1 MTKNISGQF
10 VENWSEK
17 EKWCL
22 SNLTLGAKLP
32 TDVAEVCDRSK
43 ARSGKTKDVFVDI
56 SGICYFKNRKDGGDN
71 EFTTRL
77 VSKGGVYSWNEGSK
91 EENIQLLNKAGFVP
105 HENCTPYLA
114 HVKGS
119 KTSKIDMELCSA
131 DILDIKLPIL
141 HRNTPE
147 KEQKEQWKNI
157 VGQAAKEIRES
168 RQPFED
174 AIAEKRNQLQL
185 LDNYSSAFSDNKI
198 IRLKDLPF
206 GSYNVMAVREAQ
218 TQFGEKYIM
227 LLATDKNGTLGLCYS
242 NKYIE
247 TYLHLNLTDEDIE
260 KIRDPKRNY
269 LTLFE
274 KPLAILNVTGWGRTP
289 QRNVIVYC
297 NITLTKDMQK
307 HSIKCLREQV
317 TKEIRE
323 QTAKLTKMQAEPTT
337 PSKAL
342 PILTREE
349 MVPYKHLKNL
359 AELPLGSTYILVAI
373 GYVEHY
379 GQERLVVKLADGTI
393 YQAGDNLEEQKE
405 QLTAEC
411 KIIVSKTK
419 LSSTRRKFAVCK
431 VVQRGDWAGALDY
444 EKVPLLPASKKR
456 KAIKVL
462 DVKPIEHK
470 GQKRKLVLAAD
481 GNVYKVKRSKLE
493 NTVKG
498 GQYV

>member
-1 MTKNISGQF
+1 
-10 VENWSEK
+10 
-17 EKWCL
+17 
-22 SNLTLGAKLP
+22 
-32 TDVAEVCDRSK
+32 
-43 ARSGKTKDVFVDI
+43 
-56 SGICYFKNRKDGGDN
+56 
-71 EFTTRL
+71 
-77 VSKGGVYSWNEGSK
+77 
-91 EENIQLLNKAGFVP
+91 
-105 HENCTPYLA
+105 
-114 HVKGS
+114 
-119 KTSKIDMELCSA
+119 
-131 DILDIKLPIL
+131 
-141 HRNTPE
+141 
-147 KEQKEQWKNI
+147 
-157 VGQAAKEIRES
+157 
-168 RQPFED
+168 
-174 AIAEKRNQLQL
+174 
-185 LDNYSSAFSDNKI
+185 
-198 IRLKDLPF
+198 
-206 GSYNVMAVREAQ
+206 
-218 TQFGEKYIM
+218 
-227 LLATDKNGTLGLCYS
+227 
-242 NKYIE
+242 
-247 TYLHLNLTDEDIE
+247 
-260 KIRDPKRNY
+260 
-269 LTLFE
+269 
-274 KPLAILNVTGWGRTP
+274 
-289 QRNVIVYC
+289 
-297 NITLTKDMQK
+297 MQK

-462 DVKPIEHK
+462 DVKPI
-470 GQKRKLVLAAD
+470 A
-481 GNVYKVKRSKLE
+481 
-493 NTVKG
+493 T
-498 GQYV
+498 